1 MAENKGPADRGTVKN
16 PQLDKDA
23 KELEREARHQGEGQE
38 RRDVVDSETGEA
50 GIQDK
55 GIGGYGADDS
65 SVSERRDAPPI
76 SDNG

>member
-1 MAENKGPADRGTVKN
+1 MAENKGPADRGIEKN
-16 PQLDKDA
+16 PQLNKDA
-23 KELEREARHQGEGQE
+23 KELERESRHQGEGQE
-38 RRDVVDSETGEA
+38 RRDVLDSDTGEA

-65 SVSERRDAPPI
+65 SVSERRDAPPV

>member
-1 MAENKGPADRGTVKN
+1 MAENKGGPVKGTMD

-23 KELEREARHQGEGQE
+23 KELEREARNQGEGQE
-38 RRDVVDSETGEA
+38 RRDVVDEETGEK

-65 SVSERRDAPPI
+65 SVVRRDAPPV
-76 SDNG
+76 SDKS